1 MIIRRFER
9 RAPEQP
15 LPDALLAL
23 AASLQAAGPG
33 DDPLDLLAG
42 GLTDRGVAYAVLL
55 QEGTDLR
62 VERSTLAL
70 AADVWGRPLRLPRIA
85 ACLSRGRALAYSDV
99 DEALTE
105 TPRQGERRRLLTGRA
120 SGTLIG
126 APFQAGGQ
134 GAVLCLASRDLSQ
147 RDAVAVW
154 GLALQLG
161 AAMRAPLTPVAPAQQ
176 SVDDLSLF
184 HELTRR
190 LSYSLTGAEAIRA
203 TLEAL
208 APAVE
213 FHLAASVLCSGD
225 EDTTTVFAGG
235 PPDAGVA
242 SSAAAGALESFVG
255 LTGKKHA
262 ACYRPAFQTVTLEA
276 VTPHAAGVAGR
287 SLDAPLVIE
296 GEVVGLLRI
305 VAGGEPFDSMQERTF
320 FTVANQV
327 SLALERAAAQR
338 QAERAQLASLVES
351 LSDGIVLVDA
361 SLRVTSLNS
370 AARDLSD
377 ALGVQLDEGASLS
390 DTPLAALAGDALAS
404 PGETAL
410 RELPPAGSDPTGRRY
425 LAGMAAPLAGSR
437 EGSAA
442 VVIVRD
448 VTEERLMQERLLQ
461 SEKMVSVGQLVSG
474 VAHELNNPLTGIMG
488 FAQLLLG
495 REQDERTRQDVETIL
510 SEADRASKIVQNLLS
525 FARRKRAEK
534 EPADLNAL
542 LQRVLELRSYDLR
555 VKNID
560 VELDLDPRLP
570 ETMVDTN
577 QIQQVFLNLIINA
590 EQAMLAAHERG
601 ILTVTSRQEKDV
613 VRLSLQDDGPGMT
626 PETLRRIFDPFF
638 TTKEVGEG
646 TGLGLTI
653 SYGIIEDHGGR
664 IWAESTPGKGT
675 SFIIELPIVRG
686 TGRRAPVEDEDEAP
700 SVDAHA
706 ILVVDDEQS
715 IQRLLGSIL
724 QMDGHLVDTA
734 RNGREALDYIAQ
746 RRYDVIIT
754 DIKMP
759 DMNGRD
765 LYQALLDLDQDLA
778 RRTIFI
784 TGDTVSP
791 ETRDFLQQVRNPCLA
806 KPFRV
811 REVRETISSILSDG

>member
-1 MIIRRFER
+1 
-9 RAPEQP
+9 
-15 LPDALLAL
+15 
-23 AASLQAAGPG
+23 
-33 DDPLDLLAG
+33 
-42 GLTDRGVAYAVLL
+42 
-55 QEGTDLR
+55 
-62 VERSTLAL
+62 
-70 AADVWGRPLRLPRIA
+70 
-85 ACLSRGRALAYSDV
+85 
-99 DEALTE
+99 
-105 TPRQGERRRLLTGRA
+105 
-120 SGTLIG
+120 
-126 APFQAGGQ
+126 
-134 GAVLCLASRDLSQ
+134 
-147 RDAVAVW
+147 
-154 GLALQLG
+154 
-161 AAMRAPLTPVAPAQQ
+161 
-176 SVDDLSLF
+176 
-184 HELTRR
+184 
-190 LSYSLTGAEAIRA
+190 
-203 TLEAL
+203 
-208 APAVE
+208 
-213 FHLAASVLCSGD
+213 
-225 EDTTTVFAGG
+225 
-235 PPDAGVA
+235 
-242 SSAAAGALESFVG
+242 
-255 LTGKKHA
+255 
-262 ACYRPAFQTVTLEA
+262 
-276 VTPHAAGVAGR
+276 
-287 SLDAPLVIE
+287 VI
-296 GEVVGLLRI
+296 L
-305 VAGGEPFDSMQERTF
+305 
-320 FTVANQV
+320 
-327 SLALERAAAQR
+327 
-338 QAERAQLASLVES
+338 
-351 LSDGIVLVDA
+351 
-361 SLRVTSLNS
+361 
-370 AARDLSD
+370 
-377 ALGVQLDEGASLS
+377 
-390 DTPLAALAGDALAS
+390 
-404 PGETAL
+404 
-410 RELPPAGSDPTGRRY
+410 
-425 LAGMAAPLAGSR
+425 
-437 EGSAA
+437 
-442 VVIVRD
+442 RD

-525 FARRKRAEK
+525 FARRKRTEK

-560 VELDLDPRLP
+560 VELDLDSKLP

-577 QIQQVFLNLIINA
+577 QVQQVFLNLIVNA

-601 ILTVTSRQEKDV
+601 TLTVTSRKQKDT
-613 VRLSLQDDGPGMT
+613 VRLSLQDDGPGMS

-664 IWAESTPGKGT
+664 IWAESAPGKGT
-675 SFIIELPIVRG
+675 SFVIELPIVRG
-686 TGRRAPVEDEDEAP
+686 EARRLPVEDQHDAHP
-700 SVDAHA
+700 VDARS

-765 LYQALLDLDQDLA
+765 LYRALLDLDQDLA

-811 REVRETISSILSDG
+811 REVRETISSILAEDS